1 MMETITVIETKD
13 VSGDETKDVS
23 GDENMNGWVRV
34 LDGEQ
39 VNDVS

>member
-13 VSGDETKDVS
+13 VSD
-23 GDENMNGWVRV
+23 DENMNGWVRV

-39 VNDVS
+39 VNDAS

>member
-13 VSGDETKDVS
+13 VSGDE
-23 GDENMNGWVRV
+23 NMNGWVGV